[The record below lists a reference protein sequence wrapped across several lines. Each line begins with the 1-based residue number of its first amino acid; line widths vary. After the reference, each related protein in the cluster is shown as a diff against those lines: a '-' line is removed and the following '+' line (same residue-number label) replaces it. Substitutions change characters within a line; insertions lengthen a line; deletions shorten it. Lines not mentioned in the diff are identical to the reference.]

1 MQKQKC
7 LNGFVKRR
15 YFLVFTM
22 YGAGSTAA
30 AFAAICQI
38 GFGEFGSGSVFDH
51 QGNTIPHLPLQR
63 AEIDHLVEL

>member
-1 MQKQKC
+1 MDLQS
-7 LNGFVKRR
+7 FD
-15 YFLVFTM
+15 FLQCVD
-22 YGAGSTAA
+22 SA

-38 GFGEFGSGSVFDH
+38 GFGKFGSGSVFDH